1 MTRRTRM
8 SRRPL
13 PIFILLLIVFC
24 LGSCVS
30 TKKTVYF
37 RDISPDSPWVNLPA
51 YHEPLIQVDD
61 ILHITIQTIDGG
73 TTAAI
78 NQLSGA
84 PANAGNPAAPT
95 RGDVPSGYLVDEEG
109 QVTIP
114 MLGTIK
120 VAGLTTPAARKL
132 IAEEA
137 SKYFNDPT
145 VQVRFANFKVTVIG
159 EVLRPATY
167 TVPNEK
173 VTILDA
179 IGMAGDLTI
188 HGVREN
194 VLLVRDNDGKKEF
207 VRFNLNSYETFESPY
222 FYLKQNDV
230 IYVEPGKSKVASTN
244 VARTQAIS
252 IVASVVSI
260 VTIVVTRLF

>member
-1 MTRRTRM
+1 MIRST
-8 SRRPL
+8 L
-13 PIFILLLIVFC
+13 YLLIF
-24 LGSCVS
+24 GAIAGFSSCVS
-30 TKKTVYF
+30 TEKTVYF
-37 RDISPDSPWVNLPA
+37 RDIAADSPQVNLPE

-61 ILHITIQTIDGG
+61 ILYVTIQTIDGG

-78 NQLSGA
+78 NQLSGM
-84 PANAGNPAAPT
+84 PADSGNPAAPT
-95 RGDVPSGYLVDEEG
+95 ARDTPNGYLVDDEG
-109 QVTIP
+109 QITIP
-114 MLGTIK
+114 MLGTLN
-120 VAGLTTPAARKL
+120 VAGLTTPTARKL
-132 IAEEA
+132 IAKEA

-159 EVLRPATY
+159 EVLKPATY

-179 IGMAGDLTI
+179 IGLAGDLTI
-188 HGVREN
+188 HGLREN
-194 VLLVRDNDGKKEF
+194 VLLIRDNGGQKEF
-207 VRFNLNSYETFESPY
+207 IRFNLNSVETFRSPY

-252 IVASVVSI
+252 IFASA
-260 VTIVVTRLF
+260 VTIITVIVSRLF

>member
-1 MTRRTRM
+1 MIRNK
-8 SRRPL
+8 L
-13 PIFILLLIVFC
+13 YLLIVWVLVVFS
-24 LGSCVS
+24 SCVS
-30 TKKTVYF
+30 TEKTVYF
-37 RDISPDSPWVNLPA
+37 RDIPADSPRVDLPA
-51 YHEPLIQVDD
+51 YQEPLIQVDD
-61 ILHITIQTIDGG
+61 ILHVTIQTIDGG

-78 NQLSGA
+78 NQLSG
-84 PANAGNPAAPT
+84 PPVNAGNPAAPI
-95 RGDVPSGYLVDEEG
+95 GNDVPNGYLVDEEG
-109 QVTIP
+109 QITIP
-114 MLGTIK
+114 MLGTLK

-159 EVLRPATY
+159 EVTRPATY

-173 VTILDA
+173 VTLLDA

-188 HGVREN
+188 HGLREN
-194 VLLVRDNDGKKEF
+194 VLLVRDNDGQKEF

-252 IVASVVSI
+252 IFASA
-260 VTIVVTRLF
+260 VTIITVIVSRLF

>member
-1 MTRRTRM
+1 MTKNT
-8 SRRPL
+8 L
-13 PIFILLLIVFC
+13 CLLT
-24 LGSCVS
+24 LGLLVGFSSCVS
-30 TKKTVYF
+30 NKKTIYF
-37 RDISPDSPWVNLPA
+37 RDIPTDSPWVNLPA

-95 RGDVPSGYLVDEEG
+95 IGNNVPTGYLVDEEG

-114 MLGTIK
+114 ILGTLK
-120 VAGLTTPAARKL
+120 VAGLTTPEARKL
-132 IAEEA
+132 ISGAA

-145 VQVRFANFKVTVIG
+145 VQVRFANFKITVIG
-159 EVLRPATY
+159 EVAKPATY

-173 VTILDA
+173 ITLLDA

-188 HGVREN
+188 HGLREN
-194 VLLVRDNDGKKEF
+194 VLLVRDNNGQKEF

-252 IVASVVSI
+252 IFASA
-260 VTIVVTRLF
+260 VTIITVIISRLF